1 MRSVAV
7 FVTHRIK
14 YPSTLFLR
22 NNLPVDVDRA
32 KNQPSHEMIDG
43 LMIRDMMRTKQ
54 IYLKDESCG
63 RYG

>member
-22 NNLPVDVDRA
+22 NNLPVNVDRV
-32 KNQPSHEMIDG
+32 KNQPSHELIDD

-54 IYLKDESCG
+54 IYLKGIACG